1 MKYTCKWHMLA
12 LYSNVFE
19 AMRLGDLEF
28 RREEIEEAQG
38 FQMFSTKWTPR
49 LASGRSSHR

>member
-1 MKYTCKWHMLA
+1 MLA